1 MNRDDIRKPLFV
13 AIYARTSSANQRYN
27 YSIDGQVAQCWDY
40 CRRRNWIVRYV
51 FIDEC
56 HSGGTVERPKF
67 QLMLD
72 KAKNGEINVIVFWK
86 LDRFCRSLVDL
97 VNIERMLR
105 SWGVGLCSVT
115 ELIDTTTPVG
125 RFNFRNIASVA
136 ELERELI
143 GERAR
148 LGLHALARELK
159 WPNPYP
165 PLGYD
170 KAEDGRL
177 VVNAQEADLIRSIFK
192 SYIEEKSMAQVAHIL
207 NKNGIKTKKGGEWTA
222 RAVKNILTNEL
233 YIGNYSVAGV
243 NQYVAEYAII
253 DKDLFD
259 RVQRIRLRFK
269 EGSGKRPPM
278 PPERKA
284 IKVEKVLQKVRETFG
299 KNGVQDFMVITN
311 AGSSCY
317 RRE

>member
-1 MNRDDIRKPLFV
+1 MNKEDARRNLFA

-27 YSIDGQVAQCWDY
+27 YSIDGQIAQCWDY

-56 HSGGTVERPKF
+56 QSGGTVERPKF
-67 QLMLD
+67 QLMLE
-72 KAKNGEINVIVFWK
+72 KAKNGEIDVIVFWK

-115 ELIDTTTPVG
+115 EFIDTTTPVG

-159 WPNPYP
+159 WPNPHP

-177 VVNAQEADLIRSIFK
+177 IVNDQEADLVRRIFK
-192 SYIEEKSMAQVAHIL
+192 MYIEEKSMAQVAHRL
-207 NKNGIKTKKGGEWTA
+207 NIKGIKTKNEGEWTA
-222 RAVKNILTNEL
+222 RAVRNILTNEL
-233 YIGNYSVAGV
+233 YVGKYSVAGV
-243 NQYVAEYAII
+243 SQYVAEYAII
-253 DKDLFD
+253 DKNLSDE
-259 RVQRIRLRFK
+259 VQRIRLRFK
-269 EGSGKRPPM
+269 EGSGKRPTM
-278 PPERKA
+278 PLERKA
-284 IKVEKVLQKVRETFG
+284 MKVEKILQKVRETFR
-299 KNGVQDFMVITN
+299 KNGIQGLTGD
-311 AGSSCY
+311 Y
-317 RRE
+317 